1 MMWAEFAVCGALLVT
16 SAYALCKEGM
26 ALSAVTHIEEG
37 VIGIFFLAVATSFP
51 EIVVG
56 ISSVYHLGSVALGY
70 GDLVGSVMI
79 NSMLL
84 IGVDYMAGRGRVL
97 AGASKM
103 NFTTVFLWGIAGAV
117 IVSSALVRKRF
128 SLFSIGPL
136 GVESFIIL
144 GLYFVYL
151 AGLKRTSSGD
161 ISIKKNIKI
170 PVGGS
175 LASRGNAVM
184 WIRFTF
190 LLFIVMILGIWMAT
204 LGEKISASTGLSHTF
219 VGGTLLALVTS
230 FPEIAV
236 TFAAIRSGSIEMAL
250 GNIFGSNLFDLS
262 ILPFLDVLTKE
273 PITVFLTAGQIAAT
287 AVAVII
293 PIILL
298 LGMRVRDNTRQKV
311 GFDTSMIFTAA
322 LAALAILYF
331 VE

>member
-1 MMWAEFAVCGALLVT
+1 MVWAQFALCAALMII
-16 SAYALCKEGM
+16 SAYALCREGM

-56 ISSVYHLGSVALGY
+56 VSSVYYLGSVALGY
-70 GDLVGSVMI
+70 GDLIGSVMI

-84 IGVDYMAGRGRVL
+84 IVVDYMAGRGRVL

-103 NFTTVFLWGIAGAV
+103 NFIAVLLWGIAAMV
-117 IVSSALVRKRF
+117 IVSAALLRKHYG
-128 SLFSIGPL
+128 LFSIGPL

-151 AGLKRTSSGD
+151 ARLKRTSSMA
-161 ISIKKNIKI
+161 ILVKKNMKS
-170 PVGGS
+170 S
-175 LASRGNAVM
+175 LGLSLPEHGNAAM

-190 LLFIVMILGIWMAT
+190 LLFTVMILGVWMAS

-219 VGGTLLALVTS
+219 VGGTLLAVVTS

-236 TFAAIRSGSIEMAL
+236 TFAAIRSGSIQMAL

-273 PITVFLTAGQIAAT
+273 PITVFLTTGQIAAT
-287 AVAVII
+287 AVAVLI
-293 PIILL
+293 PVILIF
-298 LGMRVRDNTRQKV
+298 GMRVRDNAPKKV
-311 GFDTSMIFTAA
+311 GFGTAMVFTAA
-322 LAALAILYF
+322 LSALTILYF